1 LILRNKNVEIKV
13 KHFGIIFVVIAI
25 FFGCQ
30 LGTKIQGEYY
40 LNQEKYDE
48 GIKKFDEKLKTDSFD
63 ASANYYMARYL
74 LALNRPKGA
83 YPYIKEAVS
92 LDFKN
97 ADYHFWLGVCYHGL
111 KRYQEER
118 KSYLK
123 AIEFNN
129 RHGTAYL
136 YLGHGYLEN
145 GQWAKALGAYD
156 KVLKIEKDQ
165 PQAMYNRGLALNKL
179 HRFAEEIA
187 AWKDYLKVYSE
198 GGWAIQAVDHLNAR
212 GNFDYRNYFIGY
224 RRVPVK
230 KMKFEGTTSIL
241 TNMTKSS
248 IDIIGSI
255 MSINKKIDLRIVGY
269 KNGNKSLAKKRAT
282 NIKEYLVTNY
292 PEIDSSRLTI
302 EGVGGP
308 EKIKINWKIF
318 SVDDSI
324 NLVTTKK

>member
-1 LILRNKNVEIKV
+1 LILRNRNVEIKV
-13 KHFGIIFVVIAI
+13 KHFGILFVVIAI
-25 FFGCQ
+25 FSGCQ
-30 LGTKIQGEYY
+30 LGTRIQGEYY

-129 RHGTAYL
+129 RHITAYL
-136 YLGHGYLEN
+136 YLGNIYLDN
-145 GQWAKALGAYD
+145 GQWGKALGAYD
-156 KVLKIEKDQ
+156 KVLEIEKDQ

-255 MSINKKIDLRIVGY
+255 LSINKKIDLRIVGY

-302 EGVGGP
+302 EGVGAP
-308 EKIKINWKIF
+308 EKITIIWKIF

-324 NLVTTKK
+324 NLITVKK

>member
-1 LILRNKNVEIKV
+1 MRNKNVEIKI
-13 KHFGIIFVVIAI
+13 KHFWIIFVIIAI
-25 FFGCQ
+25 FSECQ
-30 LGTKIQGEYY
+30 LSTRIQGEYY

-48 GIKKFDEKLKTDSFD
+48 GIKKFDEKLKNDSFD

-83 YPYIKEAVS
+83 YPYIKEAVA

-111 KRYQEER
+111 KKYQEER

-129 RHGTAYL
+129 RHVTAYL
-136 YLGHGYLEN
+136 YLGHIYLEN
-145 GQWAKALGAYD
+145 GQWIKALDAYNT
-156 KVLKIEKDQ
+156 VLEIETDQ

-179 HRFAEEIA
+179 HRFADEIA
-187 AWKDYLKVYSE
+187 AWKYYLEVYPE

-224 RRVPVK
+224 RRVPLK
-230 KMKFEGTTSIL
+230 KLKFEGTTSIL

-248 IDIIGSI
+248 MDIIGSI
-255 MSINKKIDLRIVGY
+255 LSINKKIDLKIVGH

-292 PEIDSSRLTI
+292 PEIDSSRLLI
-302 EGVGGP
+302 EGVGAP
-308 EKIKINWKIF
+308 EKITINWKIF

-324 NLVTTKK
+324 NLITTKK

>member
-13 KHFGIIFVVIAI
+13 KHFGIIFVVITI
-25 FFGCQ
+25 FSGCQ
-30 LGTKIQGEYY
+30 LGTRIQGEYY

-63 ASANYYMARYL
+63 ASANYYMSRYL
-74 LALNRPKGA
+74 LALNRPKDA
-83 YPYIKEAVS
+83 YPYIKEAVA

-123 AIEFNN
+123 AVEFNN

-136 YLGHGYLEN
+136 YLGHSYLEN
-145 GQWAKALGAYD
+145 GQWANALGAYG
-156 KVLKIEKDQ
+156 KVLEIDKDQ

-187 AWKDYLKVYSE
+187 AWKDYLKAYSE

-212 GNFDYRNYFIGY
+212 GNFEYRNYFIGY

-230 KMKFEGTTSIL
+230 KFSFEGSTSIPSIP
-241 TNMTKSS
+241 TKSS
-248 IDIIGSI
+248 IDVIGTI
-255 MSINKKIDLRIVGY
+255 LSINKKIDIRIVGY
-269 KNGNKSLAKKRAT
+269 KNGNKSLAKKRAG

-292 PEIDSSRLTI
+292 PGIDSSRLTT
-302 EGVGGP
+302 EGVGTP

-318 SVDDSI
+318 SVDNSI
-324 NLVTTKK
+324 NLITNKK